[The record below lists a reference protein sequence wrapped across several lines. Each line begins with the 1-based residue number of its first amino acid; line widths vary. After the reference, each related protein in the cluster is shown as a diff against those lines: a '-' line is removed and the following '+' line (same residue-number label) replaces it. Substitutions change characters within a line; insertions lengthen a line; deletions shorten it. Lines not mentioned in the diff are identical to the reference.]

1 MVILEPNTLYT
12 VTYQTQETD
21 CTYQT
26 QETDCTYQTQET
38 DCTVY
43 ILDTRNR
50 FHLEIFLKTLTV
62 KYNKKFSIFCDLN
75 FAIQISI
82 SECCYLHD
90 MNIEQ
95 TTLQELTSVNTWRRS
110 LIVFLLQNN
119 NIYFLFLFY
128 FYFVFLPKHIVLKSF
143 QS

>member
-12 VTYQTQETD
+12 VTYQTQETDCTYQTQETD

-95 TTLQELTSVNTWRRS
+95 TTLQELTSVNTWRIS
-110 LIVFLLQNN
+110 ECCYLHNM
-119 NIYFLFLFY
+119 NIEQTTIQYPSAVIFM
-128 FYFVFLPKHIVLKSF
+128 I
-143 QS
+143 